1 MVSEVG
7 PIVGGRKFV
16 FVGGKGGV
24 GKTVIAAALAL
35 DASQHGKRVLLASL
49 NPVHSLSSL
58 FDQDFSGGTVKPVK
72 GAQGLDAIEVEIED
86 IVNQYK
92 SRITA
97 RLREFFKWAEVPINP
112 EPFIEVAT
120 TNPAFHE
127 SAMFDR
133 VMDIVLEMG
142 GKYDLVVFDTAAVA
156 NAVRLIGLSKL
167 YGLWL
172 ARMIQSRREAM
183 EYRLKLSF
191 RKEKVMEEIKKDPVI
206 ADLLSLNEKFTK
218 TREIITNP
226 ELTGFYFVTTPES
239 LPISVVVRFIKM
251 VESFNIPV
259 GGVFVNNVIDVSD
272 ASTDPSGYLTAKME
286 EQRGYLRMIEEKLG
300 RLVIGYVRSFPSEV
314 RGLEALRDVI
324 RDLRTYTPPIP
335 A

>member
-1 MVSEVG
+1 
-7 PIVGGRKFV
+7 
-16 FVGGKGGV
+16 
-24 GKTVIAAALAL
+24 
-35 DASQHGKRVLLASL
+35 
-49 NPVHSLSSL
+49 
-58 FDQDFSGGTVKPVK
+58 
-72 GAQGLDAIEVEIED
+72 
-86 IVNQYK
+86 
-92 SRITA
+92 
-97 RLREFFKWAEVPINP
+97 
-112 EPFIEVAT
+112 
-120 TNPAFHE
+120 
-127 SAMFDR
+127 
-133 VMDIVLEMG
+133 MDIVLEMG

-272 ASTDPSGYLTAKME
+272 ASTDPSGYLAAKME

-324 RDLRTYTPPIP
+324 GDLRSYTPPIP

>member
-1 MVSEVG
+1 
-7 PIVGGRKFV
+7 
-16 FVGGKGGV
+16 
-24 GKTVIAAALAL
+24 
-35 DASQHGKRVLLASL
+35 
-49 NPVHSLSSL
+49 
-58 FDQDFSGGTVKPVK
+58 
-72 GAQGLDAIEVEIED
+72 
-86 IVNQYK
+86 
-92 SRITA
+92 
-97 RLREFFKWAEVPINP
+97 
-112 EPFIEVAT
+112 
-120 TNPAFHE
+120 
-127 SAMFDR
+127 
-133 VMDIVLEMG
+133 MDIVLEMG

-183 EYRLKLSF
+183 EYRLKFSF
-191 RKEKVMEEIKKDPVI
+191 RKEKVMEEIKRDPVI
-206 ADLLSLNEKFTK
+206 ADLISLNEKFTK

-259 GGVFVNNVIDVSD
+259 GGVFVNNVIDASD

-286 EQRGYLRMIEEKLG
+286 EQRGYLRLIEEKLG
-300 RLVIGYVRSFPSEV
+300 KLVIGYVRSFPSEV

-324 RDLRTYTPPIP
+324 RDLRSYTPPIP
-335 A
+335 T

>member
-1 MVSEVG
+1 
-7 PIVGGRKFV
+7 
-16 FVGGKGGV
+16 
-24 GKTVIAAALAL
+24 
-35 DASQHGKRVLLASL
+35 
-49 NPVHSLSSL
+49 
-58 FDQDFSGGTVKPVK
+58 
-72 GAQGLDAIEVEIED
+72 
-86 IVNQYK
+86 
-92 SRITA
+92 
-97 RLREFFKWAEVPINP
+97 
-112 EPFIEVAT
+112 
-120 TNPAFHE
+120 
-127 SAMFDR
+127 
-133 VMDIVLEMG
+133 
-142 GKYDLVVFDTAAVA
+142 VVFDTAAVA

-191 RKEKVMEEIKKDPVI
+191 RKEKVMEEIKRDPVI

-239 LPISVVVRFIKM
+239 LPISVVV
-251 VESFNIPV
+251 

-300 RLVIGYVRSFPSEV
+300 KLVIGYVRSFPSEV

-324 RDLRTYTPPIP
+324 RDLRSYTPPIP

>member
-1 MVSEVG
+1 MVSAGG

-35 DASQHGKRVLLASL
+35 DASQHGERVLLASL

-92 SRITA
+92 SKITA

-191 RKEKVMEEIKKDPVI
+191 RKEKVMEEIKRDPVI

-259 GGVFVNNVIDVSD
+259 GGVFVNNVIDASD
-272 ASTDPSGYLTAKME
+272 ASTDPSGYLAAKME
-286 EQRGYLRMIEEKLG
+286 EQRGYLRTIEEKLG

-324 RDLRTYTPPIP
+324 GDLRSYTPPIP

>member
-1 MVSEVG
+1 
-7 PIVGGRKFV
+7 
-16 FVGGKGGV
+16 
-24 GKTVIAAALAL
+24 
-35 DASQHGKRVLLASL
+35 
-49 NPVHSLSSL
+49 
-58 FDQDFSGGTVKPVK
+58 
-72 GAQGLDAIEVEIED
+72 
-86 IVNQYK
+86 
-92 SRITA
+92 
-97 RLREFFKWAEVPINP
+97 
-112 EPFIEVAT
+112 
-120 TNPAFHE
+120 
-127 SAMFDR
+127 
-133 VMDIVLEMG
+133 
-142 GKYDLVVFDTAAVA
+142 
-156 NAVRLIGLSKL
+156 
-167 YGLWL
+167 
-172 ARMIQSRREAM
+172 
-183 EYRLKLSF
+183 
-191 RKEKVMEEIKKDPVI
+191 VI

-324 RDLRTYTPPIP
+324 RDLRTYRVNN
-335 A
+335 ASHMS